1 MSTHLPKHTDLT
13 TVLWDL
19 DGAVIDS
26 GPGIRVCIDAAL
38 AYCNLPPATPEQQI
52 AFIGPPI
59 RQSFLSMGVPADDV
73 EDAVSAYR
81 RRYNAGEIFNC
92 TVQPGVAQIME
103 LLHVRGIKQMLAT
116 AKPTEYAR
124 KIAEHFDFHR
134 HLSHGVSGAGMDSRS
149 GRHTKT
155 DIIAH
160 AIERTQSDPLLTIM
174 IGDRHHDI
182 TGAANC
188 NVAGVGVT
196 WGFGTATELQDAG
209 SAAVCDTVQDLA
221 ELLLE
226 PGVSLTSC

>member
-1 MSTHLPKHTDLT
+1 MHLPQHTNLT

-38 AYCNLPPATPEQQI
+38 AYCNLPPATPEQQV

-59 RQSFLSMGVPADDV
+59 RQSFLTMGVAAEDV

-92 TVQPGVAQIME
+92 TVQPGVAQVME
-103 LLHVRGIKQMLAT
+103 LLHVRGVKQMLAT

-124 KIAEHFDFHR
+124 KIAEHFGFNR

-160 AIERTQSDPLLTIM
+160 AMERTQSDAELTVM

-182 TGAANC
+182 TGATAC
-188 NVAGVGVT
+188 GVASIGVT
-196 WGFGTATELQDAG
+196 WGFGTATELADAG
-209 SAAVCDTVQDLA
+209 AAALCGSASELA
-221 ELLLE
+221 GLLLE
-226 PGVSLTSC
+226 PGVSLTLG